1 MLKILK
7 ILRPIIVVALK
18 FHLRS
23 SINFR
28 RCVPVAVTAKQ
39 DTKEKEIQQRERERG
54 RESEGEREEE
64 EEERVV
70 RKEEKRVVRLLQ
82 NIRC

>member
-1 MLKILK
+1 M
-7 ILRPIIVVALK
+7 VNLK
-18 FHLRS
+18 FYLRS
-23 SINFR
+23 SINFH

-39 DTKEKEIQQRERERG
+39 DTREKEIRYNRERVRG
-54 RESEGEREEE
+54 RGEERESEGARGE
-64 EEERVV
+64 EEERV